1 MTDKTNEKKQRLLS
15 LLREMF
21 QLDQPD
27 LDFGL
32 YRIMHAKRG
41 QVEAFL
47 ETEFDQLIDKVF
59 AGRGA
64 RQEDEARKV
73 YEAAKQQAAD
83 FGAPDPDAA
92 PTVQQ
97 ARARYDAIRL
107 TGGEDAEIY
116 DHLYR
121 FFSRYYDAGDFLSL
135 RRYGKGAA
143 GGAETY
149 AIPYDGAEVVLHW
162 ANKDQYYI
170 KTTENFSHF
179 SFNPR
184 QALEKDERGITRQLF
199 DDADSAAPLQVHF
212 RLVDAAEGAHNNVKA
227 GDKDERFFVLDE
239 TPLEWQAPIVGL
251 RDEAA
256 NPTYDGAELVIRLHY
271 QPDPEKSG
279 QKSKWQD
286 KRNEQTVQTVLDA
299 LAIVGAGH
307 AREDLA
313 AEYRAVLAR
322 EVPKGKDKKQPLLA
336 RYLTRYTASNSMDYF
351 IHKDLGGFLRR
362 ELDFY
367 LKNEVL
373 KLDDFVGTE
382 DTDVQAGI
390 AEARLKALQSAL
402 EKAQAI
408 RLLSQRLIDF
418 LAQLENFQKK
428 LWLKKKFVVET
439 QYCITL
445 DRIPE
450 KYYPEISANERQ
462 REEWIKLFA
471 IDEIK
476 EDLASPGYSVP
487 LTVEFLKANP
497 FLVLDTALFC
507 ELFKQAILE
516 EIDGFDE
523 PCNGLLLHSE
533 NFQALQLIREKL
545 REQVDCIYI
554 DPPYNTGSDGFR
566 YKDAYPHASWLSM
579 IDDRLRLAWS
589 MASRD
594 TALFVSLDDNE
605 QAAFRQVADAAWGR
619 ENFIATVIW
628 QKMFSPKNTAR
639 HFSEDHDFVLVYA
652 KDGVH
657 WMPRLLPRT
666 AEMEA
671 RYTNPD
677 NDSRGPWTSGDL
689 SARNPYN
696 DGRYPITCP
705 SGRVIP
711 GPPPGTYWRVSR
723 SKFDELNKDGR
734 VWWGENGDNI
744 PRLKRFLSE
753 VKQGLVPQ
761 TIWSYKEVG
770 HTQEAKKELIACVS
784 PNAEEV
790 VFQTPKPTALLR
802 RILALATVP
811 DAPQWVVDF
820 FAGSGTT
827 AHAVIQQNRED
838 NGQRRF
844 ALVEMEDYFDQL
856 LLPRV
861 KKASYAKEWAVGK
874 PVTRDGVS
882 HCFKYLRLESYED
895 CLNNLSLNPKGEAV
909 AQVGNA
915 ELQRDYLLR
924 YMLDV
929 ETQGSQSLLN
939 IAEFRDPTA
948 YQLEIKKPGSDERVK
963 RPVDLVETFNWLI
976 GLHVEKLH
984 AGRYFTATFVR
995 KPDPLLPEDAHTRLQ
1010 VEALTPQSNPVEL
1023 SRHTGMDR
1031 RYPDCMDASS
1041 PRHPWSLDS
1050 GIPCRN
1056 DEITC
1061 QDEEGK
1067 SWWFRPV
1074 EGYVR
1079 TVPGDDRHRQSVL
1092 VLWRSLT
1099 DDPEQDAA
1107 VLEAFL
1113 AQQMKFNPNRR
1124 EDKTLYDV
1132 IYINGTHNLPKLGK
1146 YGEVRLLE
1154 EEFHRRMWA
1163 GEEV

>member
-47 ETEFDQLIDKVF
+47 ETEFDQLIDQVF
-59 AGRGA
+59 AHRGA
-64 RQEDEARKV
+64 RQEDEARKA

-83 FGAPDPDAA
+83 FGAPDPEAA
-92 PTVQQ
+92 PKVQQ
-97 ARARYDAIRL
+97 ARARYDVIRL
-107 TGGEDAEIY
+107 TGGEDTEIY

-121 FFSRYYDAGDFLSL
+121 FFSRYYDAGDFMSL

-143 GGAETY
+143 GGVETY

-184 QALEKDERGITRQLF
+184 QALEKDERGVTRQLF
-199 DDADSAAPLQVHF
+199 DDADSATPLQVHF

-227 GDKDERFFVLDE
+227 GDKDERFFLLDGE
-239 TPLEWQAPIVGL
+239 TPIAWE
-251 RDEAA
+251 
-256 NPTYDGAELVIRLHY
+256 GAELVIRLHY
-271 QPDPEKSG
+271 QPDPNKSG
-279 QKSKWQD
+279 QKGKWQD
-286 KRNEQTVQTVLDA
+286 KRNEQTVQTVLAA
-299 LAIVGAGH
+299 LADETHPQAV
-307 AREDLA
+307 
-313 AEYRAVLAR
+313 EYRAVLVR

-336 RYLTRYTASNSMDYF
+336 RYLTRYTASNTMDYF
-351 IHKDLGGFLRR
+351 IHKDLGGFLCR

-373 KLDDFVGTE
+373 KLDDFVGGE
-382 DTDVQAGI
+382 DADVQAGI
-390 AEARLKALQSAL
+390 AETRLKALQTAL

-428 LWLKKKFVVET
+428 LWLKKKFVIET

-450 KYYPEISANERQ
+450 KYYPEIAANERQ
-462 REEWIKLFA
+462 REEWVKLFA

-487 LTVEFLKANP
+487 LTMEFLKANP
-497 FLVLDTALFC
+497 FLVLDTALIS
-507 ELFKQAILE
+507 ESFKQAILE
-516 EIDGFDE
+516 EIEDLDGKCDGTLV
-523 PCNGLLLHSE
+523 CSE
-533 NFQALQLIREKL
+533 NFQALSLVNRWYYGK
-545 REQVDCIYI
+545 VSCVYI
-554 DPPYNTGSDGFR
+554 DPPYNTELDRKTGAFLYKDNYAHSTWATIISNRLNLIDKIFSSDGV
-566 YKDAYPHASWLSM
+566 L
-579 IDDRLRLAWS
+579 
-589 MASRD
+589 
-594 TALFVSLDDNE
+594 VCSLDDNE
-605 QAAFRQVADAAWGR
+605 FHHVRKIFDDFFG
-619 ENFIATVIW
+619 EKNFISTVAV
-628 QKMFSPKNTAR
+628 KSR
-639 HFSEDHDFVLVYA
+639 DSVSSDHLISLNHNYLIFYA
-652 KDGVH
+652 KDMNQVRFGGF
-657 WMPRLLPRT
+657 PLD
-666 AEMEA
+666 ESD
-671 RYTNPD
+671 YSNPD
-677 NDSRGPWTSGDL
+677 NDLRGPWKPVPLDANKPGGDTKYGIE
-689 SARNPYN
+689 NPKTGNIYYPPN
-696 DGRYPITCP
+696 GRSWAINCDSYQKLLLDKRI
-705 SGRVIP
+705 SFGV
-711 GPPPGTYWRVSR
+711 
-723 SKFDELNKDGR
+723 
-734 VWWGENGDNI
+734 NGDSA
-744 PRLKRFLSE
+744 PKRKLFYRERLAKGDRNTAISLWKDSE
-753 VKQGLVPQ
+753 TTQAG
-761 TIWSYKEVG
+761 TIQVMDLFGNKAFSY
-770 HTQEAKKELIACVS
+770 
-784 PNAEEV
+784 
-790 VFQTPKPTALLR
+790 PKPVGLIKNAITISSLR
-802 RILALATVP
+802 N
-811 DAPQWVVDF
+811 DYVVMDY

-827 AHAVIQQNRED
+827 GHAVIDLNRDDGGSRKYLLIEM
-838 NGQRRF
+838 GEYF
-844 ALVEMEDYFDQL
+844 YTVLV
-856 LLPRV
+856 PRI
-861 KKASYAKEWAVGK
+861 KKALYSSEWKDGK
-874 PVTRDGVS
+874 PKNRISGAS
-882 HCFKYLRLESYED
+882 QIFKIDRLENYED
-895 CLNNLSLNPKGEAV
+895 TLNNLALSLVGEAV

-939 IAEFRDPTA
+939 IAQFRAPTA

-963 RPVDLVETFNWLI
+963 RTVDLVETFNWLI

-984 AGRYFTATFVR
+984 AGRSFTATFVR
-995 KPDPLLPEDAHTRLQ
+995 QPDPLLPDDAHTRLQ
-1010 VEALTPQSNPVEL
+1010 VETLTPQP
-1023 SRHTGMDR
+1023 
-1031 RYPDCMDASS
+1031 S
-1041 PRHPWSLDS
+1041 PPAPLPQ
-1050 GIPCRN
+1050 G
-1056 DEITC
+1056 
-1061 QDEEGK
+1061 EGSQ

-1079 TVPGDDRHRQSVL
+1079 TIPGDDRHRQSVL

-1113 AQQMKFNPNRR
+1113 AQQMKFDPNRR

-1132 IYINGTHNLPKLGK
+1132 IYLNGTHNLPKLGK

-1163 GEEV
+1163 CEEV

>member
-1 MTDKTNEKKQRLLS
+1 MTDKTKEKKQRLLS

-73 YEAAKQQAAD
+73 YEAAKQQAID

-92 PTVQQ
+92 PMVQQ
-97 ARARYDAIRL
+97 ARARYDVIRL

-184 QALEKDERGITRQLF
+184 QALEKDERGVTRQLF
-199 DDADSAAPLQVHF
+199 DDADTAAPLQVHF

-227 GDKDERFFVLDE
+227 GDKDERFFLLDAA
-239 TPLEWQAPIVGL
+239 TPIAWE
-251 RDEAA
+251 
-256 NPTYDGAELVIRLHY
+256 GAELVIRLHY
-271 QPDPEKSG
+271 QPDPDKSG
-279 QKSKWQD
+279 QKGKWQD
-286 KRNEQTVQTVLDA
+286 KRNEQTVQTVLTA
-299 LAIVGAGH
+299 LANETHPQAP
-307 AREDLA
+307 
-313 AEYRAVLAR
+313 EYRAVLAR
-322 EVPKGKDKKQPLLA
+322 EVPKGKDKKQALLA

-373 KLDDFVGTE
+373 KLDDFVGGE
-382 DTDVQAGI
+382 DADVQAGI
-390 AEARLKALQSAL
+390 SEARLKALQSAL

-450 KYYPEISANERQ
+450 KYYPEIAANERQ
-462 REEWIKLFA
+462 REEWVKLFA

-476 EDLASPGYSVP
+476 EDAATVGYTVP
-487 LTVEFLKANP
+487 LTVEFLKEHS
-497 FLVLDTALFC
+497 FLMLDTAIFSDG
-507 ELFKQAILE
+507 FKQTIIESIEAFDDKH
-516 EIDGFDE
+516 DGVIF
-523 PCNGLLLHSE
+523 HSD
-533 NFQALQLIREKL
+533 NFQALGFLDNTYRASI
-545 REQVDCIYI
+545 DCIYI
-554 DPPYNTGSDGFR
+554 DPPYNTDASAIIYKNG
-566 YKDAYPHASWLSM
+566 YKDSSWLSLM
-579 IDDRLRLAWS
+579 RNRLELASTLMRDEALLTAAVDDEEVATLR
-589 MASRD
+589 
-594 TALFVSLDDNE
+594 
-605 QAAFRQVADAAWGR
+605 
-619 ENFIATVIW
+619 I
-628 QKMFSPKNTAR
+628 
-639 HFSEDHDFVLVYA
+639 
-652 KDGVH
+652 
-657 WMPRLLPRT
+657 LL
-666 AEMEA
+666 
-671 RYTNPD
+671 
-677 NDSRGPWTSGDL
+677 ND
-689 SARNPYN
+689 
-696 DGRYPITCP
+696 I
-705 SGRVIP
+705 
-711 GPPPGTYWRVSR
+711 
-723 SKFDELNKDGR
+723 FE
-734 VWWGENGDNI
+734 
-744 PRLKRFLSE
+744 
-753 VKQGLVPQ
+753 
-761 TIWSYKEVG
+761 KEVG
-770 HTQEAKKELIACVS
+770 ISVVRSNPQSRKASGKFSPTHEYALFYGKTSKAFPYPIGYEESKAARYPYSDEQGRYAWMTFIRAGSGDRREDRPTLYYPIAVSKDNKIRVINMEWDGSRQEYILLESVGDDEELVYPIKIEDGKPIEKRWQRGHKRLADEYDEYRVRRNDNGISIDFKTRMDEEAMPTTWWDKGEYASANYGASELKDLFSEKNFDFPKAKKLVEDAIRACG
-784 PNAEEV
+784 AFRHKAV
-790 VFQTPKPTALLR
+790 VL
-802 RILALATVP
+802 
-811 DAPQWVVDF
+811 DF
-820 FAGSGTT
+820 FGGSGTT
-827 AHAVIQQNRED
+827 ADAVISLCRET
-838 NGQRRF
+838 NGKQKYI
-844 ALVEMEDYFDQL
+844 LVEQGDYFYSVIK
-856 LLPRV
+856 PRIQKV
-861 KKASYAKEWAVGK
+861 VYSVDWKLGK
-874 PVTRDGVS
+874 PISRKGLS
-882 HCFKYLRLESYED
+882 HAFRYVRLESYED
-895 CLNNLSLNPKGEAV
+895 CLNNLSLNPKSEAV
-909 AQVGNA
+909 AQVGDA

-939 IAEFRDPTA
+939 IAQFSDPTA

-995 KPDPLLPEDAHTRLQ
+995 KPDPLLPEDGHTRLQ
-1010 VEALTPQSNPVEL
+1010 VNTLSELPVGRGEFIRPTPLEEANKFAPTA
-1023 SRHTGMDR
+1023 G
-1031 RYPDCMDASS
+1031 
-1041 PRHPWSLDS
+1041 
-1050 GIPCRN
+1050 
-1056 DEITC
+1056 
-1061 QDEEGK
+1061 EGLK
-1067 SWWFRPV
+1067 TWWFRPV

-1113 AQQMKFNPNRR
+1113 TRQMKFDPNRR

>member
-59 AGRGA
+59 ANRGA
-64 RQEDEARKV
+64 RQEDDARKA
-73 YEAAKQQAAD
+73 YEAAIQQAKD
-83 FGAPDPDAA
+83 FGAPDPDTA

-97 ARARYDAIRL
+97 ARARYDVIRL

-121 FFSRYYDAGDFLSL
+121 FFSRYYDQGDFMSL

-184 QALEKDERGITRQLF
+184 QALEKDERGVTRQLF
-199 DDADSAAPLQVHF
+199 DDADSAPPLQVHF

-227 GDKDERFFVLDE
+227 GDKDERFFLLDAE
-239 TPLEWQAPIVGL
+239 NPIAW
-251 RDEAA
+251 E
-256 NPTYDGAELVIRLHY
+256 GAELVIRLHY
-271 QPDPEKSG
+271 QPDPDKSG
-279 QKSKWQD
+279 QKGKWQD

-299 LAIVGAGH
+299 LATVGAGH
-307 AREDLA
+307 ARENLA

-373 KLDDFVGTE
+373 KLDDFVGSE
-382 DTDVQAGI
+382 DADAQAGI
-390 AEARLKALQSAL
+390 SEARLKALQSAL

-450 KYYPEISANERQ
+450 KYYPEIAANEWQ
-462 REEWIKLFA
+462 REEWVKLFA

-487 LTVEFLKANP
+487 LTVEFLKANRM
-497 FLVLDTALFC
+497 LLLDTAYFDSS
-507 ELFKQAILE
+507 FVADILS
-516 EIDGFDE
+516 EIEGLHQH
-523 PCNGLLLHSE
+523 CNGILIHSD
-533 NFQALQLIREKL
+533 NFQGL
-545 REQVDCIYI
+545 RFIESLFSKDIQCQYI
-554 DPPYNTGSDGFR
+554 DPPYNTNSTPIL
-566 YKDAYPHASWLSM
+566 YKNEYRHSSWASLMFDRLDQARKILSSKGLGAIA
-579 IDDRLRLAWS
+579 IDDAEMVNLVKIVEQVWPDFRL
-589 MASRD
+589 SRITVVHNPKGSITKD
-594 TALFVSLDDNE
+594 FNRVHEYVLFVTPEEMKECIARTLEKNE
-605 QAAFRQVADAAWGR
+605 TPR
-619 ENFIATVIW
+619 
-628 QKMFSPKNTAR
+628 KMR
-639 HFSEDHDFVLVYA
+639 
-652 KDGVH
+652 
-657 WMPRLLPRT
+657 R
-666 AEMEA
+666 
-671 RYTNPD
+671 
-677 NDSRGPWTSGDL
+677 
-689 SARNPYN
+689 
-696 DGRYPITCP
+696 
-705 SGRVIP
+705 
-711 GPPPGTYWRVSR
+711 
-723 SKFDELNKDGR
+723 
-734 VWWGENGDNI
+734 WGENSLRI
-744 PRLKRFLSE
+744 ERRPSFYPIYF
-753 VKQGLVPQ
+753 KQGKIVRVGEVPADDFHPGGRNITMDNGEIEIWPIDYQ
-761 TIWSYKEVG
+761 EVDGIKTMVERRWNFGLDSIHQNISRITIQEVDG
-770 HTQEAKKELIACVS
+770 TLDLYLTHEQ
-784 PNAEEV
+784 
-790 VFQTPKPTALLR
+790 
-802 RILALATVP
+802 TVP
-811 DAPQWVVDF
+811 KTVWTGGEFDAGNYGNTLLISMLGQKKFDF
-820 FAGSGTT
+820 PKSINLVKRCVYLMTADRKDANILDYFGGSGTT
-827 AHAVIQQNRED
+827 AHAVLEQNKED
-838 NGQRRF
+838 NGGRRYI
-844 ALVEMEDYFDQL
+844 LVEMGNHFNDVL
-856 LLPRV
+856 RPRIQ
-861 KKASYAKEWAVGK
+861 KAIYSTSWDNGK
-874 PVTRDGVS
+874 PSNRVSSIS

-895 CLNNLSLNPKGEAV
+895 CLNNLSLNPKSEAV
-909 AQVGNA
+909 AQVGDA

-939 IAEFRDPTA
+939 IAQFRDPTA

-963 RPVDLVETFNWLI
+963 RNVDLIETFNWLI

-995 KPDPLLPEDAHTRLQ
+995 QPDPLLPEDAHTRLQ
-1010 VEALTPQSNPVEL
+1010 VEALTPQP
-1023 SRHTGMDR
+1023 
-1031 RYPDCMDASS
+1031 S
-1041 PRHPWSLDS
+1041 PPAPLPQ
-1050 GIPCRN
+1050 G
-1056 DEITC
+1056 
-1061 QDEEGK
+1061 EGGK
-1067 SWWFRPV
+1067 AWWFRPV

-1079 TVPGDDRHRQSVL
+1079 TIPGDDRHRQSVL
-1092 VLWRSLT
+1092 VLWRSLSE
-1099 DDPEQDAA
+1099 DPEQDAA

-1113 AQQMKFNPNRR
+1113 AQQMKFDPNRR

-1132 IYINGTHNLPKLGK
+1132 IYVNGTHNLPKLGK